1 MGRVGQGAYDELIK
15 RYEVVVL
22 GVDRR
27 DVTVASHIQAGRNVI
42 RGDALDRDFWER
54 LRLKPCLQL
63 AVLAMNDHDANLE
76 DARRVKANFPDI
88 RIAATARYADQVT
101 ELQDTGVDI
110 ARNLYGEAGQG
121 LVDEAADLLQPT
133 ADMTSWARLRTDEGQ
148 REDQLDGWHGRDRL
162 VLGERDRF
170 GLRDPVG

>member
-1 MGRVGQGAYDELIK
+1 M
-15 RYEVVVL
+15 L

-27 DVTVASHIQAGRNVI
+27 DVTVAAHLQASRNVI

-54 LRLKPCLQL
+54 LRLRPCLQL

-76 DARRVKANFPDI
+76 AARRIRANFPDI

-101 ELQDTGVDI
+101 ELQDAGVDI

-121 LVDEAADLLQPT
+121 LADDAADLLEP
-133 ADMTSWARLRTDEGQ
+133 AAGMTSQTRLQTDEEHT
-148 REDQLDGWHGRDRL
+148 EDQTNGSPERQRL
-162 VLGERDRF
+162 VLDEDSARR
-170 GLRDPVG
+170 

>member
-1 MGRVGQGAYDELIK
+1 MGRVGQGAYDEFV
-15 RYEVVVL
+15 RGHGDVVL

-27 DVTVASHIQAGRNVI
+27 DVTVAANLQVGRNVI

-54 LRLKPCLQL
+54 LRLRPCLQL

-76 DARRVKANFPDI
+76 AARRVRANFPDI

-101 ELQDTGVDI
+101 ELQDAGVDV

-121 LVDEAADLLQPT
+121 LADDAANLLEPAPGDSRRSATRPSADLQ
-133 ADMTSWARLRTDEGQ
+133 
-148 REDQLDGWHGRDRL
+148 
-162 VLGERDRF
+162 
-170 GLRDPVG
+170 